1 MKLNLDKYNFKKTEK
16 DLWVGWHDY
25 LLTDINPEYGF
36 FLKATLHYP
45 RKAWLESKGDI
56 EHRMFKIILHRYYS
70 YERIEEF
77 LKDRESEVVYKGLIE
92 NNEDLDF
99 LLHKLGILDKEK

>member
-1 MKLNLDKYNFKKTEK
+1 MNLNLDKYNFKKTEK

-25 LLTDINPEYGF
+25 LLTDINAEYGF

-70 YERIEEF
+70 YESFERTFE
-77 LKDRESEVVYKGLIE
+77 DGESYLVYKGLIE

-99 LLHKLGILDKEK
+99 LLHKLGIVDKEK